1 MINPITLIVSLR
13 RQRLDKRINEL
24 ETELRRLS
32 ALLNKAWIHTMY
44 IRGVV
49 DYKKEYDICEI
60 EHNISIIRTKLARLH
75 RKRKGTIA

>member
-60 EHNISIIRTKLARLH
+60 EHNTSIIRTKLARLH
-75 RKRKGTIA
+75 RKRKKL